1 MERHHSKLKKLDQ
14 LLPYT
19 AKELGLDFRMKEMM
33 VMNFWPEIAKG
44 EIGKDSRPQSI
55 VRSKKGITLYV
66 GAKSAM
72 AAQELNLVKMVLLDK
87 INTLAVKIGITINE
101 IVVSTKYWQDVNSTL
116 SDKPM
121 EIEDLQKIK
130 DFKKEE
136 IDSIVLT
143 KQQEE
148 FIETTL
154 KDLNLEDALKE
165 KLRNI
170 MCNDI
175 KIQTYKKGKGYPL
188 CKSCGA
194 ILNNINKDICP
205 ACGF

>member
-19 AKELGLDFRMKEMM
+19 AKELGIDFRMKEMM

-55 VRSKKGITLYV
+55 VRSKKGVTLYV

-72 AAQELNLVKMVLLDK
+72 VAQEISLIKMILLDK

-101 IVVSTKYWQDVNSTL
+101 IVVSTKYWQDL
-116 SDKPM
+116 SSVPLNKPL
-121 EIEDLQKIK
+121 ETEDLQKIEEL
-130 DFKKEE
+130 KKEE
-136 IDSIVLT
+136 INNIILT
-143 KQQEE
+143 KQQEDS
-148 FIETTL
+148 IEVIL
-154 KDLNLEDALKE
+154 SDLNLENDLKE

-170 MCNDI
+170 MYNDI
-175 KIQTYKKGKGYPL
+175 KLQIYKKEKGYPV
-188 CKSCGA
+188 CRKCGSV
-194 ILNNINKDICP
+194 LNNKNQVICP
-205 ACGF
+205 ACSF